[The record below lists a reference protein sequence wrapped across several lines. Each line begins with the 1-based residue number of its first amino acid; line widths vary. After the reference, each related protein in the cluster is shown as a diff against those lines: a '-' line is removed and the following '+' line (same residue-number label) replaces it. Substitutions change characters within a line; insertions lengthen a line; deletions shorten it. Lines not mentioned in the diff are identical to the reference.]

1 VVIDMDETCGSAIP
15 SATGEPAKLWTD
27 PRSVRYARNLTV
39 GTITFPPIKD
49 LPQAHRRKF
58 QCTSRGICLCEL

>member
-1 VVIDMDETCGSAIP
+1 MQEISLAAP
-15 SATGEPAKLWTD
+15 F
-27 PRSVRYARNLTV
+27 
-39 GTITFPPIKD
+39 TFPPIKD